1 MAKVTVVLPVFNG
14 ANFLRESIDSVLQQ
28 DLSDFEL
35 HVLDDG
41 SSDDTATIARSTGDP
56 RVRYSR
62 NPGRCG
68 LYRTLNRGFDEAKTE
83 LVRIWAHDD
92 RMVRGSLRA
101 FVDFASCN
109 PGVGMVFSQ
118 FVTIDTA
125 GNRSGC
131 ESVFAEA
138 WRRIPPT
145 FRGDLAALLFWVYGC
160 LPGNVSTVLM
170 TRQAWERTGRF
181 LEGIQQAPD
190 YDMWVRV
197 SELFQIGFLNQGWVE
212 LRDHPLQ
219 LGKVGG
225 KLMTTIEEEL
235 PVVRNLERRLSNLVS
250 QSVLRRGWRERRGRE
265 HVQWVARALLRRDF
279 QSARRGLR
287 AVASFGQPG
296 RQIATW
302 LFSANG
308 RIWNQDRDVL
318 FDSLAPRG
326 DDPDSIGSL
335 RL

>member
-1 MAKVTVVLPVFNG
+1 MALVTVILPVHNG
-14 ANFLRESIDSVLQQ
+14 ENFLREAIDSVLKQ
-28 DLSDFEL
+28 DLADFDL

-41 SSDDTATIARSTGDP
+41 SSDGTEQIVRSTGDP

-62 NPGRCG
+62 NPERFG
-68 LYRTLNRGFDEAKTE
+68 LYRTLNRGFEEATSE

-92 RMVRGSLRA
+92 RMTPGSLRA
-101 FVDFASCN
+101 FVEFALEH
-109 PGVGMVFSQ
+109 PDVGMVFSQ
-118 FVTIDTA
+118 FVTIDVV
-125 GNRSGC
+125 GNRTGR

-138 WRRIPPT
+138 WRRMPRT
-145 FRGDLAALLFWVYGC
+145 FQGDLAALLFWVYGC

-170 TRQAWERTGRF
+170 TRGAWQRTGRF

-197 SELFQIGFLNQGWVE
+197 SESFDIGFLNQGLVE

-235 PVVRNLERRLSNLVS
+235 PVIRNLERRLSPALS
-250 QSVLRRGWRERRGRE
+250 GRTLRRGWREARGRE
-265 HVQWVARALLRRDF
+265 HVQWVARAMLRGDL

-287 AVASFGQPG
+287 AIAAFGQPG

-308 RIWNQDRDVL
+308 RLWSQNREAF
-318 FDSLAPRG
+318 FDSLVRRSGGHVDAA
-326 DDPDSIGSL
+326 
-335 RL
+335 